1 MYARIYEQIRRVAQV
16 ALALVYKIYV
26 LQAFVIAYT
35 SDFIPRSVY
44 TFVYSPTEDLVNY
57 IDSSL
62 SEFNT
67 SDYRD
72 DMKSDVEDEHPETC
86 QYRGYRNGPDHPD
99 DKYGLSPQYWHV
111 FAARLAFVVVFE
123 HIVSRQTCSVTNE
136 AINWSFR
143 WRENPFFFFLY
154 RFSHLLVL

>member
-1 MYARIYEQIRRVAQV
+1 MSLSSTFS
-16 ALALVYKIYV
+16 ALINEF
-26 LQAFVIAYT
+26 QAFVIAYT

-44 TFVYSPTEDLVNY
+44 AFVYSPTEDLVGY

-67 SDYRD
+67 SDYRE
-72 DMKSDVEDEHPETC
+72 DMKSDVEDKHPETC

-99 DKYGLSPQYWHV
+99 PYGLSPQYWHV

-123 HIVSRQTCSVTNE
+123 HVVSREFRFFPQTKTVET
-136 AINWSFR
+136 SFF
-143 WRENPFFFFLY
+143 NKGKIIY
-154 RFSHLLVL
+154 RFLHLPVL